1 MKTEFEIKFY
11 PVNREEIQ
19 EKLQSIGAVCVS
31 PRTFMRRAVF
41 ENPNNPENSFARV
54 RDEGGV
60 ITCTYKDIS
69 PGNLS
74 IESVREIEC
83 EVSDFE
89 SMKNIFLAMGV
100 RQKAF
105 QESYREVWE
114 VPGE

>member
-11 PVNREEIQ
+11 PVERVKIQ
-19 EKLQSIGAVCVS
+19 ERLRSIGAVCVS

-60 ITCTYKDIS
+60 ITCTFKDIS
-69 PGNLS
+69 PNTLS

-114 VPGE
+114 VSDE